1 MPTEMD
7 LIFPKCKQP
16 LEDLI
21 LDKFSNR
28 IISVKIKGAQKAILL
43 TPMLSPD
50 KPIFKLFY
58 ADLDTSKQPGN
69 VNFGEEYQHLDVTS
83 KHVETYFKSQRKSQR
98 DASMACPHSALL

>member
-7 LIFPKCKQP
+7 LILPKCKQP

-28 IISVKIKGAQKAILL
+28 IVSVKIKGAQKAILL
-43 TPMLSPD
+43 TPMSSPD

-69 VNFGEEYQHLDVTS
+69 VNLVRNIDILMLQ
-83 KHVETYFKSQRKSQR
+83 
-98 DASMACPHSALL
+98 ANM